1 MQVDNTRTLK
11 LVIEQ
16 EYTTGTTS
24 VSSETSRKYEPSTDT
39 LAAISNTYELH
50 CRRTIAIPPKERIGL
65 TASVCGLKRQADDL
79 FTRVS
84 QHGSTQSQGACMP
97 TLPPSL
103 VHGLVESQTVLAQ
116 LETLLQNVARL
127 PQERTSLI
135 RADYLVVTF
144 TEAVVLMSDLE
155 ECLKCLDAPRTGA
168 LEVDQQG
175 SNLAS
180 LSQRLNTQCVIWR
193 TQLDMLQW
201 YRCTDHSLLI
211 SC

>member
-1 MQVDNTRTLK
+1 
-11 LVIEQ
+11 
-16 EYTTGTTS
+16 
-24 VSSETSRKYEPSTDT
+24 
-39 LAAISNTYELH
+39 
-50 CRRTIAIPPKERIGL
+50 
-65 TASVCGLKRQADDL
+65 
-79 FTRVS
+79 
-84 QHGSTQSQGACMP
+84 MP

-135 RADYLVVTF
+135 RADYMVVTF

-175 SNLAS
+175 PNLAS

-201 YRCTDHSLLI
+201 YR
-211 SC
+211 